1 LGWPSG
7 SEIEEIGK
15 EGFAAMMGQGFGD
28 EIGAAIVRLMVLIA
42 VVAAIGGLGM
52 FWALSW
58 LGHHIAIHWK

>member
-1 LGWPSG
+1 
-7 SEIEEIGK
+7 
-15 EGFAAMMGQGFGD
+15 MMGQGFGD